1 MAKTKIHG
9 EYLDPSVISGQ
20 TQVTAVGADSM
31 LIFDAT
37 DNALKKA
44 LLSDLIETV
53 GSTPTFSQ
61 ISSTGDLTIDAA
73 GDIILDADGD
83 DWKFHEGGTAVFE
96 IKHESHGVDF
106 LLNTGD
112 EDWRFKGSDGGST
125 ITALHLD
132 ISEGGAATFSGT
144 INGFGLKNFGT
155 DSFLISEDGTT
166 GTIDDAQYNVG
177 YGVNVFQALTSGDRC
192 W

>member
-9 EYLDPSVISGQ
+9 EYLDPSVISTQ
-20 TQVTAVGADSM
+20 TEVTAVGSDHM

-83 DWKFHEGGTAVFE
+83 DFKFQEGGTNIMS

-106 LLNTGD
+106 LLSTTD
-112 EDWRFKGSDGGST
+112 EDFKFKGSDGGST

-132 ISEGGAATFSGT
+132 MSAAGAATFNSKVT
-144 INGFGLKNFGT
+144 AT
-155 DSFLISEDGTT
+155 
-166 GTIDDAQYNVG
+166 
-177 YGVNVFQALTSGDRC
+177 
-192 W
+192 

>member
-61 ISSTGDLTIDAA
+61 ISATSDLTLDVA
-73 GDIILDADGD
+73 GVINLDADGAEVAFKD
-83 DWKFHEGGTAVFE
+83 GGTH
-96 IKHESHGVDF
+96 I
-106 LLNTGD
+106 
-112 EDWRFKGSDGGST
+112 
-125 ITALHLD
+125 
-132 ISEGGAATFSGT
+132 
-144 INGFGLKNFGT
+144 GL
-155 DSFLISEDGTT
+155 SLIH
-166 GTIDDAQYNVG
+166 I
-177 YGVNVFQALTSGDRC
+177 
-192 W
+192 

>member
-61 ISSTGDLTIDAA
+61 ISATSDLTIDVG
-73 GDIILDADGD
+73 GDIILDAAGDNWLFKKSGATLLNIQKDSDNVEFISSISDGD
-83 DWKFHEGGTAVFE
+83 MKFRG
-96 IKHESHGVDF
+96 
-106 LLNTGD
+106 N
-112 EDWRFKGSDGGST
+112 DGGS
-125 ITALHLD
+125 LL
-132 ISEGGAATFSGT
+132 S
-144 INGFGLKNFGT
+144 
-155 DSFLISEDGTT
+155 LIH
-166 GTIDDAQYNVG
+166 I
-177 YGVNVFQALTSGDRC
+177 
-192 W
+192 